1 MDHARSPARSTRA
14 MGNAAPSN
22 YRASGERVMRILV
35 VEDNRTL
42 ADGLAAVLR
51 VAGYAVDVVHD
62 GVSADA
68 VLTTETFD
76 LVVLDLSLPEMDGL
90 DVLRRM
96 RARRNAS
103 SVLVLT
109 ARGALDERVRGLD
122 LGADDYM
129 TKPFEVSELEARIRV
144 LLRRQAG
151 LHNSSIAFGSIE
163 LDTVSRT
170 LSAFGQT
177 LDIPARELSV
187 LETLMRKA
195 GKVVAKQSI
204 IESLAAFDDDL
215 SENAVE
221 QYISRLRRRLAPYA
235 LTVRVARG
243 LGYYLDRIAD

>member
-1 MDHARSPARSTRA
+1 
-14 MGNAAPSN
+14 
-22 YRASGERVMRILV
+22 MRILV

-51 VAGYAVDVVHD
+51 VAGYAVDVVRD
-62 GVSADA
+62 GISADA

-96 RARRNAS
+96 RGRRNPS
-103 SVLVLT
+103 SVLILT

-187 LETLMRKA
+187 LETLLRKA

>member
-1 MDHARSPARSTRA
+1 
-14 MGNAAPSN
+14 
-22 YRASGERVMRILV
+22 MRILV

-68 VLTTETFD
+68 VLSTESFD

-90 DVLRRM
+90 DVLRGM
-96 RARRNAS
+96 RARKNTS
-103 SVLVLT
+103 SVLILT

-151 LHNSSIAFGSIE
+151 LHGSSVSFGNIE

-177 LDIPARELSV
+177 LDMPARELSV
-187 LETLMRKA
+187 LETLLRKA

-215 SENAVE
+215 SENAIE

>member
-1 MDHARSPARSTRA
+1 
-14 MGNAAPSN
+14 
-22 YRASGERVMRILV
+22 MRILV

-62 GVSADA
+62 GISADA

-96 RARRNAS
+96 RGHRNPS

-177 LDIPARELSV
+177 LDLPARELSV
-187 LETLMRKA
+187 LETLLRKA

>member
-1 MDHARSPARSTRA
+1 
-14 MGNAAPSN
+14 
-22 YRASGERVMRILV
+22 MRILV

-42 ADGLAAVLR
+42 ADGLAVVLR

-62 GVSADA
+62 GISADA
-68 VLTTETFD
+68 VLSTETFD

-103 SVLVLT
+103 SVLILT

-151 LHNSSIAFGSIE
+151 LHNSSIAFGNIE

-177 LDIPARELSV
+177 LDMPARELSV
-187 LETLMRKA
+187 LETLLRKA

>member
-1 MDHARSPARSTRA
+1 
-14 MGNAAPSN
+14 
-22 YRASGERVMRILV
+22 MRILV

-51 VAGYAVDVVHD
+51 VAGYAVDVVRD

-96 RARRNAS
+96 RARKNVS

-151 LHNSSIAFGSIE
+151 LHNSSIAFGNIE

-177 LDIPARELSV
+177 LEMPARELSV
-187 LETLMRKA
+187 LETLLRKA

-243 LGYYLDRIAD
+243 LGYYLDRIVD

>member
-1 MDHARSPARSTRA
+1 
-14 MGNAAPSN
+14 
-22 YRASGERVMRILV
+22 MRILV
-35 VEDNRTL
+35 VEDNPTL

-68 VLTTETFD
+68 VLGTESFD

-90 DVLRRM
+90 EVLRRM
-96 RARRNAS
+96 RARKNAS
-103 SVLVLT
+103 AVLVLT

-129 TKPFEVSELEARIRV
+129 TKPFEVSELEARVRV

-151 LHNSSIAFGSIE
+151 LRQSTVAFGNLT

-170 LSAFGQT
+170 VSALGQP

-187 LETLMRKA
+187 LETLLLKA
-195 GKVVAKQSI
+195 GKVVGKQSI

-221 QYISRLRRRLAPYA
+221 QYVSRLRRRLAPYA

-243 LGYYLDRIAD
+243 LGYYLDRIQD

>member
-1 MDHARSPARSTRA
+1 
-14 MGNAAPSN
+14 
-22 YRASGERVMRILV
+22 MRILV

-96 RARRNAS
+96 RGRRNAS

-151 LHNSSIAFGSIE
+151 LHNSSIAFGNIE

-187 LETLMRKA
+187 LETLLRKA